1 MGLRSMRWKAEGF
14 TPGPFWV
21 LADYFHADHHV
32 SAILAK
38 LGVSSRLEAVR
49 RARDLSA
56 TA

>member
-1 MGLRSMRWKAEGF
+1 VRR
-14 TPGPFWV
+14 PQ
-21 LADYFHADHHV
+21 ADNWEQPRAAFLPEKTVGHHV

-56 TA
+56 VS

>member
-1 MGLRSMRWKAEGF
+1 MRWKAEGF

-38 LGVSSRLEAVR
+38 MDVRPAMRRRLP
-49 RARDLSA
+49 RDASA
-56 TA
+56 LD